1 MWAIEAK
8 TFDEDP
14 NYFRMYG
21 LTAAEARRMHSEM
34 ANSGEWPF
42 VRSWD
47 ADAEATQKEADT
59 RIKDYFQSL
68 EDGIGEGQPR

>member
-8 TFDEDP
+8 TFGEDP

-21 LTAAEARRMHSEM
+21 LTEAESRRIHKEM
-34 ANSGEWPF
+34 TDSGEWPY

-47 ADAEATQKEADT
+47 AEAERKQSESDARIAAWSKE
-59 RIKDYFQSL
+59 I
-68 EDGIGEGQPR
+68 EDGIGEGQSL

>member
-1 MWAIEAK
+1 MWTIEAK
-8 TFDEDP
+8 TFGDDP

-34 ANSGEWPF
+34 ANSGEWPY

-47 ADAEATQKEADT
+47 ADAESAQKESDS
-59 RIKDYFQSL
+59 RIAEYFKSL
-68 EDGIGEGQPR
+68 EDGIGEGQSI